1 MGMDDDR
8 SSAVPQ
14 KKRGTALPWCGVCCG
29 SICILIAWV
38 FAGLFVFD
46 RHQSTLHKVVN
57 SQAHTSTDQK
67 FYDAWAN
74 HSEAAELVMYY
85 WLWNVTN
92 GEDVMVN
99 GARPKVSPVGPFAY
113 TQENRKEG
121 IKFSDDG
128 NLVEYKY
135 RLLFHFDAERT
146 APGLTEQTQIFM
158 PNLPSFGAEWRSA
171 RANTDQGGRISAL
184 NALSLQYHPAV
195 NAPWQQKE
203 IVNYTA
209 WQWLWNITDPVV
221 VGLDQTVR
229 LLEMMGINLGVRVQP
244 HDMLSLQ
251 FNNTEDMYKHT
262 SSQWTGKDDVTKAG
276 KMVHWE
282 GCTSIGDAGKCGV
295 DHRYWGEKASFDG
308 CQQYKTKADCS
319 SAPQK
324 SFCDW
329 DSFMCADEGSTGC
342 CQASNAVVN
351 AQWVNGTDGYQQPPH
366 LRASDATKQI
376 FLDQAWRTFEL
387 QRTGDCEY
395 KGIKSC
401 NEYSL
406 SDESFYNEVQSNGAN
421 AGFLSSYAGMLNFST
436 VQAAPIYLSKPLF
449 RGTPDPKVD
458 MDTSAF
464 PEWSEGCKDG
474 NGKMIDACVSRDMDS
489 YFQYEGWTGLGLG
502 SNVGLQINLEI
513 QDYTDEWLAICDQDK
528 TAEYD
533 CTRTGIS
540 GPYVLPSTSDGRNF
554 SQGMQKAMYPMVTI
568 KQATYLKQHF
578 VDRLNKDVLNL
589 VNGVILGSKILFPVL
604 NVVGAVLLF
613 FSLRALSRRR
623 QKVVYSRIAEHD
635 DEYCDEAK
643 HPRKVM
649 E

>member
-1 MGMDDDR
+1 MGMDDDLSSVGIPQKR
-8 SSAVPQ
+8 SS
-14 KKRGTALPWCGVCCG
+14 ALPWCGACCG
-29 SICILIAWV
+29 AACILFAWAL
-38 FAGLFVFD
+38 AGLFVFD
-46 RHQSTLHKVVN
+46 RHQSTLHYVVN

-74 HSEAAELVMYY
+74 HSTAADTTMYY

-135 RLLFHFDAERT
+135 RILFHFDAERS

-171 RANTDQGGRISAL
+171 RANTDQGGRISSL

-229 LLEMMGINLGVRVQP
+229 LLEMLGKDLGVRVQP

-251 FNNTEDMYKHT
+251 FNNTEDFYKHT

-282 GCTSIGDAGKCGV
+282 GCTTVGDAGKCGV
-295 DHRYWGEKASFDG
+295 ENRYWGEAASFDG
-308 CQQYKTKADCS
+308 CGKYDSESDCTTS
-319 SAPQK
+319 PQ
-324 SFCDW
+324 SNFCEW
-329 DSFMCADEGSTGC
+329 NKFECADSSSTGC
-342 CQASNAVVN
+342 CQATDAVKN
-351 AQWVNGTDGYQQPPH
+351 AQYVNGTDGYQQPPH
-366 LRASDATKQI
+366 LTADQDTKQI
-376 FLDQAWRTFEL
+376 FLDQVWRSFDL
-387 QRTGDCEY
+387 KRSSDCNY

-401 NEYSL
+401 NEYEL
-406 SDESFYNEVQSNGAN
+406 ADEQFFNETQSEGKN
-421 AGFLSSYAGMLNFST
+421 AGFLSSYAGLLNFST

-464 PEWSEGCKDG
+464 PEWSAGCKDAKG
-474 NGKMIDACVSRDMDS
+474 AGVEACVSKDTRS
-489 YFQYEGWTGLGLG
+489 FFQYEGWTGLGLS

-513 QDYTDEWLAICDQDK
+513 KDYTDDWLAICARDK
-528 TAEYD
+528 TDQYD
-533 CTRTGIS
+533 CTRSGIG
-540 GPYVLPSTSDGRNF
+540 GPYLLPVTSDGRQF
-554 SQGMQKAMYPMVTI
+554 SKGMQTAMYPMVTI

-578 VDRLNKDVLNL
+578 VDRLNKDVLDL
-589 VNGVILGSKILFPVL
+589 VNGVILASKVLFPVL
-604 NVVGAVLLF
+604 NVIGALLIF
-613 FSLRALSRRR
+613 FSWRSLQKRRARP
-623 QKVVYSRIAEHD
+623 Y
-635 DEYCDEAK
+635 DEVQIVNDSITQEEPKFHKTLA
-643 HPRKVM
+643 
-649 E
+649 